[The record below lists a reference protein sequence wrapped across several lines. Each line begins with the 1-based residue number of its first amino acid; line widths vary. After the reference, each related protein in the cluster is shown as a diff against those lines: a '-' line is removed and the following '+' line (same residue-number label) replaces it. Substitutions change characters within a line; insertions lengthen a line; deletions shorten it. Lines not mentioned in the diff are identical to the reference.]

1 VVQFTIKRKG
11 WQIVSLFYLAN
22 QRQTYDPNRGYL
34 DNVEQR
40 MMAAGIT
47 GGDPQRRT
55 RNHRQNKKKRIEFLF
70 STKFEIPTTR
80 RRNFAMEMF
89 AEVASEGLWLIL
101 ILSLL
106 PLLAS
111 LVVGLL
117 VSLFQA
123 LTQIQEQTL
132 TFVPKIIA
140 TILVIM
146 ITFGWMMEV
155 LQEFAKKTF
164 DLMLQI
170 SVAR

>member
-1 VVQFTIKRKG
+1 ME
-11 WQIVSLFYLAN
+11 LFLRLAN
-22 QRQTYDPNRGYL
+22 
-34 DNVEQR
+34 
-40 MMAAGIT
+40 
-47 GGDPQRRT
+47 
-55 RNHRQNKKKRIEFLF
+55 
-70 STKFEIPTTR
+70 
-80 RRNFAMEMF
+80 
-89 AEVASEGLWLIL
+89 EGLWLIL

-111 LVVGLL
+111 LIVGLL

-155 LQEFAKKTF
+155 LQEFAIKTF
-164 DLMLQI
+164 DYMLKI
-170 SVAR
+170 SVVR

>member
-1 VVQFTIKRKG
+1 
-11 WQIVSLFYLAN
+11 
-22 QRQTYDPNRGYL
+22 
-34 DNVEQR
+34 
-40 MMAAGIT
+40 
-47 GGDPQRRT
+47 
-55 RNHRQNKKKRIEFLF
+55 
-70 STKFEIPTTR
+70 
-80 RRNFAMEMF
+80 MEMF
-89 AEVASEGLWLIL
+89 AEVASKGLWLIL

-132 TFVPKIIA
+132 TFVPKIVA

>member
-1 VVQFTIKRKG
+1 
-11 WQIVSLFYLAN
+11 
-22 QRQTYDPNRGYL
+22 
-34 DNVEQR
+34 
-40 MMAAGIT
+40 
-47 GGDPQRRT
+47 
-55 RNHRQNKKKRIEFLF
+55 
-70 STKFEIPTTR
+70 
-80 RRNFAMEMF
+80 MEMF
-89 AEVASEGLWLIL
+89 ANVAIEGLWLIL

-146 ITFGWMMEV
+146 ITFSWMMEV

-170 SVAR
+170 SVVR

>member
-1 VVQFTIKRKG
+1 
-11 WQIVSLFYLAN
+11 
-22 QRQTYDPNRGYL
+22 
-34 DNVEQR
+34 
-40 MMAAGIT
+40 M
-47 GGDPQRRT
+47 
-55 RNHRQNKKKRIEFLF
+55 
-70 STKFEIPTTR
+70 EI
-80 RRNFAMEMF
+80 F
-89 AEVASEGLWLIL
+89 AEVASQGLWLIL

-111 LVVGLL
+111 LLVGLL

-132 TFVPKIIA
+132 TFVPKIVA

-170 SVAR
+170 SVVR